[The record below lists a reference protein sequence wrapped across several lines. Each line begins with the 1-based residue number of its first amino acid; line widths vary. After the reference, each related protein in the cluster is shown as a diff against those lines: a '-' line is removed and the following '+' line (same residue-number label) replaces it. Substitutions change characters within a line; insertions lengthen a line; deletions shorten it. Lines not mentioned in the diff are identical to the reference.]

1 MQNVVIDKPYQFIP
15 PVYGTFWNSIFVR
28 LLPWY
33 LNKAWGIA
41 SVECRGAESL
51 RQSVQEGH
59 GIVLAPNHCRPVDPL
74 VLGSLIPHI
83 GTPLFAIASWH
94 LFMAGGVTPWAIR
107 RMGAFSIYREGMD
120 RQAVSTAIDILERAL
135 RPLVIFPE
143 GVVTRTNDRLT
154 EFQEGVSF
162 IARSGA
168 KKRAK
173 QGGKVVLHPIALKYF
188 FRGDLAASVE
198 PVLTSI
204 EHRLTWQPQREHTLL
219 ERIAQLGSA
228 LLCLKEVEYLGKPQP
243 GTLHERLLRLIDH
256 ILAPLEDEWAQG
268 KHDGHVVARVKRL
281 RSAILPDMVA
291 GEITEV
297 ERERRWRQL
306 ADMYLA
312 QQLSWYPPDYVTSRP
327 SAERLLETVERF
339 DEDLTDEARIHRPL
353 HCVIQVAEPIEVS
366 PERDRAAAT
375 DPLLARTREVVQE
388 MIDRLSEES
397 PVLPLPAPRPEP
409 ALA

>member
-15 PVYGTFWNSIFVR
+15 PVYGKFWNSVFVR

-41 SVECRGAESL
+41 SVECRGTESL
-51 RQSVQEGH
+51 RQSVRDGH
-59 GIVLAPNHCRPVDPL
+59 GIVLAPNHCRPIDPL

-94 LFMAGGVTPWAIR
+94 LFMAGGFTPWAIR
-107 RMGAFSIYREGMD
+107 RMGAFSVYREGMD
-120 RQAVSTAIDILERAL
+120 RQAMTTAIDILERAL

-154 EFQEGVSF
+154 EFQEGAAF

-204 EHRLTWQPQREHTLL
+204 EHRLTWQPQREHTLI
-219 ERIAQLGSA
+219 ERIVQLGSA
-228 LLCLKEVEYLGKPQP
+228 LLCLKEVEYLGKPQA

-256 ILAPLEDEWAQG
+256 ILSPLEDEWAQG

-291 GEITEV
+291 GEITEA

-366 PERDRAAAT
+366 PSAT
-375 DPLLARTREVVQE
+375 ARPPRTRCW
-388 MIDRLSEES
+388 
-397 PVLPLPAPRPEP
+397 PARGR
-409 ALA
+409 